1 MQKIDSNSIKKEAVI
16 VIALVAFIGGFL
28 AGVIYSA
35 VKSPTVP
42 VQYNGAQSV
51 GQPSK
56 SIQQQSDQ
64 IFALEQ
70 ELAAN
75 PTNIDAMIALGDIYL
90 DSNMFQEGI
99 GIFSKAEKI
108 APNNIHILNDLGI
121 LNMNTGNY
129 ETALTKFEA
138 VLEIDPGQSHSL
150 YHIGTIHREN
160 GEKNKALQAFE
171 KVLELNPSGQLAEQV
186 QQEIIALNSGLLPQ

>member
-1 MQKIDSNSIKKEAVI
+1 M
-16 VIALVAFIGGFL
+16 
-28 AGVIYSA
+28 AGIIYSA
-35 VKSPTVP
+35 VKSPTAP

-51 GQPSK
+51 EQPSQ

-75 PTNIDAMIALGDIYL
+75 PTNIDAMIELGDIYL
-90 DSNMFQEGI
+90 DSNRFQEGI

-108 APNNIHILNDLGI
+108 APTDIHILNDLGI
-121 LNMNTGNY
+121 LYMNTGSY

-138 VLEIDPGQSHSL
+138 VLEIDSSQSHSL
-150 YHIGTIHREN
+150 YHIGIIHREN

-171 KVLELNPSGQLAEQV
+171 KVLRLNPGPQLAEQV
-186 QQEIIALNSGLLPQ
+186 QQEIIALNIELQPK